1 MMLSRPIASGAMLVL
16 LIGAV
21 GGAAWQGGGTPEAG
35 VAEIS
40 EPVPEV
46 SEAEAVEPVEQV
58 AEPVEETP
66 EPEEQE
72 AIAPSRVVESA
83 GFPVVSQAERD
94 RADEGPIVTVNGRP
108 LDSAPTT
115 AEPEADAEDEAV
127 DERSPSVT
135 EGEEPE
141 ESQVAIAEPPLPR
154 PRPEGLTVRS
164 AETEAAQGAETG
176 LDYDAIAD
184 AAYGARDPQFSTPS
198 GPQTLE
204 PMPGISDFDPNAGRS
219 NQDELVGVVGPNGE
233 VIWVYEEQVP
243 SMNSRVTVQ
252 RQQPVNPFGFVY
264 D

>member
-21 GGAAWQGGGTPEAG
+21 GGAAWQGGGAPEAG

-40 EPVPEV
+40 EPLPEV
-46 SEAEAVEPVEQV
+46 SQAEA
-58 AEPVEETP
+58 T
-66 EPEEQE
+66 EPEERE
-72 AIAPSRVVESA
+72 ATAPNRVVESA

-94 RADEGPIVTVNGRP
+94 LAGSGPIVTVNGRP

-115 AEPEADAEDEAV
+115 AEPEAEGEDEAM
-127 DERSPSVT
+127 EEQAPSVPDET
-135 EGEEPE
+135 EPE
-141 ESQVAIAEPPLPR
+141 ETQIAIAEPPLPR
-154 PRPEGLTVRS
+154 PRPEGLAVQS
-164 AETEAAQGAETG
+164 ADSE
-176 LDYDAIAD
+176 LDYDAIAE
-184 AAYGARDPQFSTPS
+184 AAYGAREPQFS
-198 GPQTLE
+198 PQERQALE
-204 PMPGISDFDPNAGRS
+204 PMPGVSEFTPNRA

-243 SMNSRVTVQ
+243 SMNSRVTIQ